1 MQLDRKHL
9 KQRIRTYRNK
19 LAKDFDDLFDF
30 GLFTYCLI
38 FSAGCALVV
47 AMQIADTLAHS

>member
-9 KQRIRTYRNK
+9 KQRIRTYSNK